1 MTGLLDQIRLD
12 VTAATEKDITDGFYD
27 DAIGNGI
34 LDIVRGLP
42 DDGINATGF
51 VAKMAAELVSSSQP
65 QLKLREAISQAR
77 IGFREFLRDS
87 RTRFGAAGWDWSGRG
102 ARDIAREYIIA
113 YWEPQS

>member
-42 DDGINATGF
+42 DDGINA
-51 VAKMAAELVSSSQP
+51 AQ
-65 QLKLREAISQAR
+65 Q
-77 IGFREFLRDS
+77 D
-87 RTRFGAAGWDWSGRG
+87 
-102 ARDIAREYIIA
+102 
-113 YWEPQS
+113 

>member
-1 MTGLLDQIRLD
+1 MTGLLDQIRRD
-12 VTAATEKDITDGFYD
+12 VTAVTEKDIVEGAYD
-27 DAIGNGI
+27 DVIANGI

-42 DDGINATGF
+42 DDGITATGF
-51 VAKMAAELVSSSQP
+51 VLKMTAELVSSSQP
-65 QLKLREAISQAR
+65 QLKFRDAISQAR

-87 RTRFGAAGWDWSGRG
+87 RTRFGADGWDWSGRG